1 MSLENSQ
8 QNDCNAN
15 PDDSALENSDS
26 FDPREYHPDLQPDRH
41 LSTGPRTPEG
51 KAISSQN
58 ATKHGCRSQK
68 LILRHESPADYE
80 ALHEK
85 WWDEYQPSDH
95 IEETLV
101 QQLIDS
107 HWFFKRA
114 SLRLEQVEWEM
125 PMNAKHWVESYR
137 KQVETFT
144 RYKTTAERAFRRA
157 FREVQV
163 YFRDCLRAEN
173 MAHKADLMRLQI
185 EAQIA
190 RKPKEVKQ
198 IALKMAIPLYRN
210 RRERIAARHSALT
223 NPDSRPSPDPKPP
236 ISPPELS

>member
-1 MSLENSQ
+1 MSFNPDTNEFDEAELENSGQ
-8 QNDCNAN
+8 FT
-15 PDDSALENSDS
+15 PERY
-26 FDPREYHPDLQPDRH
+26 DPRDFHPTDPR
-41 LSTGPRTPEG
+41 STGPRTPEG

-68 LILRHESPADYE
+68 LILRHEDPAEYE
-80 ALHEK
+80 ALHKK

-101 QQLIDS
+101 EQLINS

-137 KQVETFT
+137 KQVEIFT
-144 RYKTTAERAFRRA
+144 RYKTTAERSFYRA
-157 FREVQV
+157 FHEVER

-173 MAHKADLMRLQI
+173 SARKADLMRLKI

-198 IALKMAIPLYRN
+198 IAIQIATPLYRH
-210 RRERIAARHSALT
+210 RRDRAAARTALISSLEGG
-223 NPDSRPSPDPKPP
+223 PAPHAKPP
-236 ISPPELS
+236 VSPPKIPLT